1 MDALTTRIQL
11 TSMQKA
17 PSRVTEEVAVGKDVL
32 ELFASAM
39 YAEPLST
46 FREYVQ
52 NAADSLDQARESGVQ
67 PNPRADVLITFDHA
81 ARTVRIRDFG
91 AGVPN
96 AQFVR
101 RLTTIG
107 ASQKRG
113 TGARGFRGIGRLSG
127 LGYCQEL
134 VFRSRALGDRK
145 VKEMRW
151 DGHVLRERLRD
162 ASFNGSLGDLI
173 REVAH
178 VAELPGAEFPAN
190 FFEVELNKV
199 LRVHNDVLLNEDA
212 VRRYLSE
219 VAPVPFDPKFRFG
232 DEIQEFLSSRGI
244 PEPIRI
250 ILSDRPEPVYHRA
263 RNQFPVSPKVLD
275 EFTGVTYFEHQNSD
289 DEPLS
294 FGWLLDHAYAGS
306 IARSLGLGGVR
317 LRHRNVQVGDAH
329 ALASLYTE
337 LRFALWAVGDVH
349 VAHPRVIPNGR
360 RDEFEQTPVYG
371 QVIDELRGLTGM
383 ITRTIRQRSDLRTQL
398 KRAYCQLAYAEAWL
412 ERAAAAQM
420 PVLATS
426 MVERASSHVGDARKA
441 LAKLGPDAPGAD
453 IARSQV
459 ERIANLATQQ
469 SKGRPTASMNDSVY
483 VAVAAIL
490 ASSSKPDAV
499 LHLAE
504 QVVRAMGTAA
514 RTSS

>member
-1 MDALTTRIQL
+1 MEALATRIQL

-17 PSRVTEEVAVGKDVL
+17 PSRLTDEVVVGKDVF

-39 YAEPLST
+39 YADPLSIY
-46 FREYVQ
+46 REYVQ
-52 NAADSLDQARESGVQ
+52 NAADSLDEARAAGVRS
-67 PNPRADVLITFDHA
+67 NPQADVLLTFDHA

-96 AQFVR
+96 SQFVR

-113 TGARGFRGIGRLSG
+113 TQARGFRGIGRLSG

-134 VFRSRALGDRK
+134 VFRSRAVGDHK

-151 DGHVLRERLRD
+151 DGRVLRERLRD
-162 ASFNGSLGDLI
+162 ANFNGTLADLV

-178 VAELPGAEFPAN
+178 VTELPGAEFPAS

-199 LRVHNDVLLNEDA
+199 LRVRNDVLLNEDA
-212 VRRYLSE
+212 IRGYLSE
-219 VAPVPFDPKFRFG
+219 VAPVPFSPDFRFG
-232 DEIQEFLSSRGI
+232 EEIQEFLTSRGVS
-244 PEPIRI
+244 EPIRI
-250 ILSDRPEPVYHRA
+250 VLSDRPDQVYHRA

-275 EFTGVTYFEHQNSD
+275 EFRGVTYFEHLNSD

-294 FGWLLDHAYAGS
+294 FGWVLDHAYAGS

-329 ALASLYTE
+329 ALAGLYAE
-337 LRFALWAVGDVH
+337 SRFALWAVGDVH

-360 RDEFEQTPVYG
+360 RDEFEHTPTYG
-371 QVIDELRGLTGM
+371 QLIDELRGLTGT
-383 ITRTIRQRSDLRTQL
+383 ITRTIRQRSDLRTRLKKVHWQL
-398 KRAYCQLAYAEAWL
+398 TYAEAWL
-412 ERAAAAQM
+412 DRAAAAQM
-420 PVLATS
+420 AVLATT
-426 MVERASSHVGDARKA
+426 MIERANSHIDDARKA
-441 LAKLGPDAPGAD
+441 LEKLGEDAPGAD
-453 IARSQV
+453 IASAQV
-459 ERIANLATQQ
+459 ERVANLAAQQ
-469 SKGRPTASMNDSVY
+469 AKSRRKASTNDGVY
-483 VAVAAIL
+483 AAVAAIL

-499 LHLAE
+499 LPLAE
-504 QVVRAMGTAA
+504 QVVRAMRTAA
-514 RTSS
+514 RTSK